1 MPDAAHLE
9 RGKAAEDYALRWLRK
24 RGLQSI
30 ARNVRCRFGEI
41 DLVMQDGRIVVF
53 VEVRFRRAGN
63 KIDAA
68 ASVDFHKQRKLALA
82 AAWYLG
88 RSKPLQDRPVRFD
101 VIAIDGR
108 SVGHSALQ
116 WIKDAF
122 RPGA

>member
-9 RGKAAEDYALRWLRK
+9 RGKAAEDFALQWLCE
-24 RGLQSI
+24 RGLQNI

-41 DLVMQDGRIVVF
+41 DLVMQDGPDLVF
-53 VEVRFRRAGN
+53 VEVRYRRAGN
-63 KIDAA
+63 KLDAA
-68 ASVDFHKQRKLALA
+68 ASIDSRKQRKLALT
-82 AAWYLG
+82 AAWYLA
-88 RSKPLQDRPVRFD
+88 RRKPQQDRPVRFD

-108 SVGHSALQ
+108 SAGHSALQ